1 MIVKKIKQLK
11 KIISSIHNKDVYF
24 IPTMGNLHDGHLSLI
39 KYAQEKKQFLIVS
52 IFVNPLQ
59 FDDKK
64 DFKNYPKTI
73 KSDLKILEK
82 FKIDIIFLPDDNFSK
97 GNLSKVTIESITKKL
112 CGTNRPG
119 HFSGVATIL
128 LKFLN
133 LIQPDFLVL
142 GKKDF
147 QQILVIKQTI
157 KDFFF
162 KTKIIELPIIRDNDG
177 LALSSR
183 NSLIPLKKKNV
194 TKNIFM
200 TLKLISNEIKR
211 NGLKKKKLEF
221 YKKKIL
227 QNGIEKINYLEILN
241 EKDLSEV
248 NSKPCMARIFISVS
262 VSGVK
267 LIDNFKISQKVALRS
282 GKLIVK

>member
-211 NGLKKKKLEF
+211 NGLKKKK
-221 YKKKIL
+221 
-227 QNGIEKINYLEILN
+227 
-241 EKDLSEV
+241 
-248 NSKPCMARIFISVS
+248 P
-262 VSGVK
+262 
-267 LIDNFKISQKVALRS
+267 
-282 GKLIVK
+282 

>member
-183 NSLIPLKKKNV
+183 NSLIPLKKK
-194 TKNIFM
+194 KC
-200 TLKLISNEIKR
+200 
-211 NGLKKKKLEF
+211 
-221 YKKKIL
+221 Y
-227 QNGIEKINYLEILN
+227 
-241 EKDLSEV
+241 
-248 NSKPCMARIFISVS
+248 
-262 VSGVK
+262 
-267 LIDNFKISQKVALRS
+267 
-282 GKLIVK
+282 